1 VKPACW
7 RTPLL
12 PAGVLHRQRPS
23 WSRGGAG
30 AGAQLY
36 WLLSVPSRWFTWRRL
51 DPSSSFSATNLQHA
65 VELAGLFVELR
76 LTPPNQ
82 SPNQRSMDA
91 MTLRYRADIDG
102 LRALAVTSVILFH
115 TFPKILPGG
124 FIGVDVFFVI
134 SGYLITQ
141 IILVDLDSGKFSAAS
156 FYARRVRRI
165 FPALIIVLIA
175 TFAFGW
181 HYFLPLEL
189 TSLGKNILAS
199 ALFSA
204 NLMLLS
210 EVGYFDIAAHLK
222 PLLHLW
228 SLGIEEQFYLFWPLM
243 LWAAP
248 RKSLL
253 PATVFIVAASFI
265 LNVAMIIHSP
275 SETFYLPFTRAW
287 ELLAGATLA
296 QASRSDDERY
306 HEFFATVGIVA
317 VAISLFL
324 INTQTPFPG
333 WAAAIPVA
341 GTVLLLRSEGSVLN
355 RLVLSNRVA
364 VNVGAIS
371 YPLYLWH
378 WPLLVFAEFIKF
390 KKLTELER
398 GLVVALAF
406 LLAWLTYKFV
416 ERPIRFGRGRFEKP
430 LLACMTMLA
439 AAALVPALGYGPSL
453 PDRINRLITVANP
466 AEGLRVGECMLL
478 DGSKVDFSRN
488 CVDQK
493 RPLIAIWGDSTA
505 SALVPGFQYLQGSR
519 NFGIAQFTVS
529 SCPPLLIRAGSMT
542 EFCLEENRKIVDLIR
557 ANAPDVVLLHA
568 IWDVNDRVENLRPT
582 IEALRAQNIARI
594 VILGPVPVWIGGLPA
609 IVSTY
614 YRRKGEVI
622 PERTWQYVDQ
632 ISGDANMRKIASE
645 LGVDYISSREALCNN
660 LGCVTRIG
668 ESLAARDII
677 HLTPTGSRFLVE
689 SIAPEL
695 GITQCT
701 LETGRK
707 LVGDASDECFH

>member
-1 VKPACW
+1 
-7 RTPLL
+7 
-12 PAGVLHRQRPS
+12 
-23 WSRGGAG
+23 
-30 AGAQLY
+30 
-36 WLLSVPSRWFTWRRL
+36 
-51 DPSSSFSATNLQHA
+51 
-65 VELAGLFVELR
+65 
-76 LTPPNQ
+76 
-82 SPNQRSMDA
+82 
-91 MTLRYRADIDG
+91 MTLRYRGDIDG
-102 LRALAVTSVILFH
+102 LRALAVMSVILFH

-134 SGYLITQ
+134 SGYLITHL
-141 IILVDLDSGKFSAAS
+141 ILVDLDSGKFSATS

-210 EVGYFDIAAHLK
+210 EVGYFDVAAHLK

-228 SLGIEEQFYLFWPLM
+228 SLGIEEQFYLVWPLI
-243 LWAAP
+243 LWALP

-253 PATVFIVAASFI
+253 TATVFIAAVSFI
-265 LNVAMIIHSP
+265 LNVAMIAHFP

-296 QASRSDDERY
+296 QASRSGDERY
-306 HEFFATVGIVA
+306 HDLFAIVGIVA
-317 VAISLFL
+317 IAISLFL
-324 INTQTPFPG
+324 IDAQTPFPG
-333 WAAAIPVA
+333 WAAAVPVA
-341 GTVLLLRSEGSVLN
+341 GTVLLLRSEASLLN
-355 RLVLSNRVA
+355 RLVLSNRAA
-364 VNVGAIS
+364 VSLGVIS

-378 WPLLVFAEFIKF
+378 WPLLVFAELIKF
-390 KKLTELER
+390 RKLTDLER

-416 ERPIRFGRGRFEKP
+416 ERPIRFGGGRFEKP

-439 AAALVPALGYGPSL
+439 AVALVPALGYGPSL
-453 PDRINRLITVANP
+453 PDRINKLITATNP

-478 DGSKVDFSRN
+478 DGSKTDFSQN

-505 SALVPGFQYLQGSR
+505 SALVPGFQHLQGSR

-529 SCPPLLIRAGSMT
+529 SCPPLLVRAGSMT
-542 EFCLEENRKIVDLIR
+542 EFCLEENRKIVNLIR
-557 ANAPDVVLLHA
+557 ANAPDTVLLHA
-568 IWDVNDRVENLRPT
+568 IWDVNDKVETLRPT

-609 IVSTY
+609 VVSTY

-622 PERTWQYVDQ
+622 PERTWQYIDQ
-632 ISGDANMRKIASE
+632 ISGDPNMRKIASE
-645 LGVDYISSREALCNN
+645 LGVEYISSREALCNN

-695 GITQCT
+695 AIKQ
-701 LETGRK
+701 
-707 LVGDASDECFH
+707 